1 MHMKKRTAFII
12 MFVLGFAGALIAA
25 DVTDLAKNTEVG
37 VEKHGQVTNY
47 YAKKD
52 PIRYAESVI
61 KKTDA
66 EKKGLWNYVQNNPD
80 KVTPITY
87 MALAD
92 YIFALGDKNDGLFWY
107 YVGSLRAYEDLH
119 MCDDKTAWAQVQI
132 YPMLA
137 PKTAEYSGTLS
148 ADERGKLT
156 KKALKWDEEH
166 SKRVNPEWACYHGM
180 EVFSKGKVTT
190 KPLSEYPAVQK
201 EFREKVLKSLSG
213 RN

>member
-1 MHMKKRTAFII
+1 MKKRTAFII

-25 DVTDLAKNTEVG
+25 DVTDLAKKTEVG

-66 EKKGLWNYVQNNPD
+66 EKKDLWDYAMKNPD

-92 YIFALGDKNDGLFWY
+92 YRFAADKNDALFWY

-119 MCDDKTAWAQVQI
+119 MCNDKSAWAQVQI

-137 PKTAEYSGTLS
+137 EKTGEYAASLS
-148 ADERGKLT
+148 ADERNKLT
-156 KKALKWDEEH
+156 EKALQWDEKH
-166 SKRVNPEWACYHGM
+166 SERVNPEWACYHGM
-180 EVFSKGKVTT
+180 EIFTKGKVTT
-190 KPLSEYPAVQK
+190 KPMGEYAKIQK
-201 EFREKVLKSLSG
+201 EFREKV
-213 RN
+213 RNSMRAKQK